1 MPTSAESRSQTGTL
15 NLLDER
21 RSAHA
26 SIRGYLYQTCL
37 GVLRWLDLEPDEVL
51 LCEGDED
58 LDRFLLG
65 GGAVSEQVKAYTG
78 GRSIQDRVVRDS
90 LRNFL
95 RSYGTLRQRG
105 EDRSF
110 VCTTTAC
117 EKKRKDGLDLDLL
130 KAWKE
135 GDRSAEVIAK
145 VRSLV
150 KPPEKDPN
158 RAEVEAASAWLASQ

>member
-1 MPTSAESRSQTGTL
+1 MPTSAEPTGTL

-37 GVLRWLDLEPDEVL
+37 GVLRWLGLQENEVL

-65 GGAVSEQVKAYTG
+65 GGAISEQVKAYTG
-78 GRSIQDRVVRDS
+78 GLSITDRVVRDS

-95 RSYGTLRQRG
+95 RSYVALRQQG
-105 EDRSF
+105 ETRKF
-110 VCTTTAC
+110 VFTTTATY
-117 EKKRKDGLDLDLL
+117 EKKRRVGL
-130 KAWKE
+130 
-135 GDRSAEVIAK
+135 SF
-145 VRSLV
+145 
-150 KPPEKDPN
+150 
-158 RAEVEAASAWLASQ
+158 

>member
-1 MPTSAESRSQTGTL
+1 MATTPSPEEAL

-37 GVLRWLDLEPDEVL
+37 GVLRWLDLQPNEIL

-78 GRSIQDRVVRDS
+78 GLSITDRVVRDS

-95 RSYGTLRQRG
+95 RSYVTLRQRG
-105 EDRSF
+105 EDRKF
-110 VCTTTAC
+110 VFTTTAY
-117 EKKRKDGLDLDLL
+117 EKKRRDGVDFDLL
-130 KAWKE
+130 
-135 GDRSAEVIAK
+135 
-145 VRSLV
+145 
-150 KPPEKDPN
+150 EK
-158 RAEVEAASAWLASQ
+158 